1 MRALEILRK
10 GLSDSLSFMHA
21 KRVEALWRAVEGVV
35 RGGRLSLVALGRALP
50 GRAQEKHRI
59 KAADRLL
66 GNGALHA
73 ELLRVY
79 QALARELLRAT
90 STPVLAVDWTSVGAH
105 HYALNASVCVE
116 GRALPVFSHVVPK
129 RRVHNPAEHRRFLR
143 RLAQVLPEHTRPT
156 LVTDAG
162 FYPNWFDAVQRLR
175 WDYVGRVRNKT
186 HAHIDGT
193 WVPVKSLHRRAG
205 EHPRNLGP
213 LELRKERPFR
223 CRLVL
228 SSRPTPQGRVRK
240 TRSGARGRRT
250 VDHRCRKQARE
261 PWVLATSLDASPTD
275 VIRLY
280 ALRMQIEQA
289 FRDAKNPRHGS
300 AMQHMGCHS
309 AQRIEVLLMLAALA
323 TVVLT
328 TLGRAAAHLG
338 LERRYQANT
347 IRDRRV
353 LSDFVLAKRV
363 LATHMTIA
371 EDALL
376 AAFHQLLAIIAAN
389 APTPPG

>member
-1 MRALEILRK
+1 MRALEILRSR
-10 GLSDSLSFMHA
+10 LSDSLSFMHA
-21 KRVEALWRAVEGVV
+21 KRLEALWRAVEGVV

-50 GRAQEKHRI
+50 GQAREKHRI

-73 ELLRVY
+73 ELVRIY
-79 QALARELLRAT
+79 RALAHALLQAT
-90 STPVLAVDWTSVGAH
+90 ATPVIAVDWTSVGAH
-105 HYALNASVCVE
+105 HYALNASVCFV

-129 RRVHNPAEHRRFLR
+129 RRVHHPAEHRRFLDR
-143 RLAQVLPEHTRPT
+143 FAQTLPGHARPIV
-156 LVTDAG
+156 VTDAG
-162 FYPNWFDAVQRLR
+162 FYPDWFDAVRR
-175 WDYVGRVRNKT
+175 RGWDYVGRIRNKT
-186 HAHIDGT
+186 HANIDGA
-193 WVPVKSLHRRAG
+193 WEPVKSLHRRAAG
-205 EHPRNLGP
+205 HPRDLGA

-228 SSRPTPQGRVRK
+228 SRRPIPKGRVRK

-275 VIRLY
+275 VVRLY
-280 ALRMQIEQA
+280 ALRMQIEQG

-300 AMQHMGCHS
+300 AMQHIGCRS
-309 AQRIEVLLMLAALA
+309 TRRIEVLLLLAALA

-328 TLGRAAAHLG
+328 SLGQAAAQLG
-338 LERRYQANT
+338 LERHYQANT

-371 EDALL
+371 QDALL
-376 AAFHQLLAIIAAN
+376 AAFHQLAAIIATN
-389 APTPPG
+389 APAPPG